1 MTNNFFINIFLLRFI
16 FSLDVMMRNQIPSKH
31 LQTPKTLTLY
41 SFEFSLEMTQYI
53 RYAKDKKQIL
63 VRNHLHNQVT
73 AHRE

>member
-53 RYAKDKKQIL
+53 RYGKDKKQIL

>member
-16 FSLDVMMRNQIPSKH
+16 FSLDVMMRNQISSNH
-31 LQTPKTLTLY
+31 LQTPKMLTLY
-41 SFEFSLEMTQYI
+41 SFEFSLEMTQHI